1 MYDLQSKDFE
11 TWDLF
16 LDRNLLVSK
25 SLVSSYSI
33 GVDHALEL
41 ENKSMKIQRGI
52 KVVGN
57 N

>member
-16 LDRNLLVSK
+16 LDGNLLVSK

-33 GVDHALEL
+33 GVDHALEI

>member
-1 MYDLQSKDFE
+1 MYDLHSKDFE

-16 LDRNLLVSK
+16 LDGNLLVSK
-25 SLVSSYSI
+25 SLLSSYSI

>member
-1 MYDLQSKDFE
+1 MYDLHSKDFE

-16 LDRNLLVSK
+16 LDGNLLVSK
-25 SLVSSYSI
+25 SLLSSYSI

-41 ENKSMKIQRGI
+41 ENKTMKIQRGI